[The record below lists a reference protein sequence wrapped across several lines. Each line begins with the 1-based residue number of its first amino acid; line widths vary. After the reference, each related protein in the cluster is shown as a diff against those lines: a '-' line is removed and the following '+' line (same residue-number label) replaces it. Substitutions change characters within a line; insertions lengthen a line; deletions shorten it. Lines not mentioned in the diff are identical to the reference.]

1 MEKPNSEMLANNDLI
16 GLEGIT
22 DEWRIH
28 ITLDH
33 HISRF
38 AQSGRA
44 KMGKTYT
51 TTDRIYGL
59 PDIEIKWKLLK
70 NGKGLTYKARNTG
83 VCSITDEEFAESCA
97 RDKALFDQHL
107 QKPDKDISDYDVP
120 F

>member
-1 MEKPNSEMLANNDLI
+1 MEKPNSEMLANDSQS
-16 GLEGIT
+16 GIS
-22 DEWRIH
+22 DEWRIQ

-38 AQSGRA
+38 AQNGA

-51 TTDRIYGL
+51 TIDRVAGL
-59 PDIEIKWKLLK
+59 PDIEITWKLRK
-70 NGKGLTYKARNTG
+70 DRTGLTYTTRNTG